1 MTNEEQFALCYE
13 YASQLVGAYRAT
25 CPDSVDPQNTYV
37 AIAAAVVSA
46 GAGVYSA
53 NQSGKAAK
61 QQASGEAQ
69 RMAAMRKMFGQ
80 QQPGLSQLAGIEGL
94 AGFELPRVNPL
105 DFEDEGFALTERAMA
120 QMRIEGE
127 KTFNQAVGAANLPLF
142 NSFLTDSL
150 ERANFDFSSLPA
162 GVTRRVEG
170 SALAR
175 ALGGPAGLAENLS
188 VENKIRLQQG
198 GEQGAFR
205 ALGFKAGFLP
215 DLLNPIDSVFK
226 LAEFELQNNQQQ
238 LGVAGLQLN
247 ALGQAANLEM
257 GRFQLEAGYQAPN
270 YAGVGAMAGAN
281 TLAAVGQGL
290 STIGMAYGMSQAGR
304 SYGAQPGYGATSSA
318 MPSATSNVDWRT
330 NATSVPSS
338 GATIYQRG

>member
-1 MTNEEQFALCYE
+1 M
-13 YASQLVGAYRAT
+13 S
-25 CPDSVDPQNTYV
+25 YV
-37 AIAAAVVSA
+37 AIAVGVGGAV
-46 GAGVYSA
+46 AGVAGSA
-53 NQSGKAAK
+53 MSASSAK
-61 QQASGEAQ
+61 KQAKGEEQ
-69 RMAAMRKMFGQ
+69 RYAAMRKMFGQ
-80 QQPGLSQLAGIEGL
+80 QQPGLGALAGIEEL
-94 AGFELPRVNPL
+94 AGFELPRINPL
-105 DFEDEGFALTERAMA
+105 DYEDAGFALTERAMA

-142 NSFLTDSL
+142 NAFLTDSL
-150 ERANFDFSSLPA
+150 ERANFDFSSLPE

-175 ALGGPAGLAENLS
+175 GLGGPAGLAENLS
-188 VENKIRLQQG
+188 VENKLRLQQS

-205 ALGFKAGFLP
+205 ALGFKQGFLP

-270 YAGVGAMAGAN
+270 YAGLGAQAGAN

-290 STIGMAYGMSQAGR
+290 STIGMAYGMSQSGR
-304 SYGAQPGYGATSSA
+304 SYGAQQPGYGATSSS
-318 MPSATSNVDWRT
+318 MPSATTNVDWRT
-330 NATSVPSS
+330 NATSAPSS